1 MNVNVRESIVR
12 LLGLLAL
19 GGLIGSY
26 YDNTLLGLLVASLS
40 LLAYHVSRLFRLESE
55 LSNLRKI
62 TVPDGTGIWARVL
75 AKIDFMNLR
84 IKRNKKKYRSLLK
97 ELRDTVNAMPDG
109 VVVLN
114 ADFEIVRFNRA
125 AKRALGLLGKRDRGQ
140 RVENLLRHPA
150 FHKYLAKREFADG
163 LVVRTADLRERWLFL
178 HVIPYGEGSWLLLAR
193 DISEEA
199 RLEKMRKDFVAN
211 ASHEL
216 RTPLTVLHGYLG
228 TMVEADDIPAY
239 WQPPINEM
247 HAQVERMRRII
258 GDLLVLSKLES
269 ADEID
274 DSGTVDLSVLAR
286 SAIENLG
293 NSTAH
298 AEVEVEVENGLL
310 LRANQGA
317 LESVLQNLL
326 DNAVRHTPA
335 DGLIQLHWSMAEDG
349 WGELRVR
356 DSGEGISQQD
366 LPRITERFYRA
377 DRGRSRSN
385 GGTGLGL
392 AIVKHALGQHRARL
406 DIRSEPGQG
415 AEFICRFP
423 PERLVPGESAEIAG
437 SL

>member
-1 MNVNVRESIVR
+1 WAVVKRWMQ
-12 LLGLLAL
+12 G
-19 GGLIGSY
+19 
-26 YDNTLLGLLVASLS
+26 
-40 LLAYHVSRLFRLESE
+40 LFRLESE
-55 LSNLRKI
+55 LSNLRRI
-62 TVPDGTGIWARVL
+62 SVPDGTGIWARVL
-75 AKIDFMNLR
+75 ARIDFLNLR

-114 ADFEIVRFNRA
+114 TDFEIVRFNRA
-125 AKRALGLLGKRDRGQ
+125 AKKALGLLGKRDRGQ
-140 RVENLLRHPA
+140 RIENLLRHPA
-150 FHKYLAKREFADG
+150 FHKYLVKGDFAEG
-163 LVVRTADLRERWLFL
+163 LVVRAADLTERWLFL

-193 DISEEA
+193 DISEQA

-228 TMVEADDIPAY
+228 TMVEADDFPAY

-247 HAQVERMRRII
+247 HAQVERMRRIV

-269 ADEID
+269 SDEID
-274 DSGTVDLSVLAR
+274 DPGSVDVSVLAR

-293 NSTAH
+293 STRQH
-298 AEVEVEVENGLL
+298 AEVDVKVESNLR
-310 LRANQGA
+310 LRANRGA
-317 LESVLQNLL
+317 IESVLQNLL
-326 DNAVRHTPA
+326 DNAARHTPA
-335 DGLIQLHWSMAEDG
+335 DGLIELRWFLAQDG

-366 LPRITERFYRA
+366 LPRVTERFYRA

-392 AIVKHALGQHRARL
+392 AIVKHALGQHKASL
-406 DIRSEPGQG
+406 EIRSEPGQG

-423 PERLVPGESAEIAG
+423 PERLLLGESAQILG
-437 SL
+437 DL